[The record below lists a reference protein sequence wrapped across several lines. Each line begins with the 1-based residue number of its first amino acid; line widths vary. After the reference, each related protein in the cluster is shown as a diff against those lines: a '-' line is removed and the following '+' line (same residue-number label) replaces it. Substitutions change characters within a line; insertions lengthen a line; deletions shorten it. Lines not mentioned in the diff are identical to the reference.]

1 MIQKI
6 SRGDIYN
13 IDLNPTRGSEQAGT
27 RPCVII
33 QNDIGNEYS
42 STTIIVPCTT
52 KIDKIYPTEV
62 LLTARETGLDQDS
75 KVKCDQIRT
84 IDKRRLL
91 KRKGRVPPDK
101 IRLIDRALK
110 ISLGLEPIP

>member
-1 MIQKI
+1 LIQKI
-6 SRGDIYN
+6 SRGDIYS
-13 IDLNPTRGSEQAGT
+13 LNLDPTRGSEQAGT

-33 QNDIGNEYS
+33 QNDVGNEYS

-52 KIDKIYPTEV
+52 NLDKIYPTEV

-84 IDKRRLL
+84 VDKRRLL
-91 KRKGRVPPDK
+91 TKKERVPPDK
-101 IRLIDRALK
+101 MRLIDRALK